1 MSHSNFSV
9 AFVGLARNV
18 DDYLEN
24 VMNHIYSVASVCDR
38 YKIIIYENDSN
49 DYTKRILA
57 EFQQR
62 DPDNFLLFTL
72 DGLSNQILDRTQRLA
87 YLRNKGLQHVT
98 TYFSDYQFYLPI
110 DLDHPNSGPAN
121 TGAYRRLFGD
131 LLADDTLGGFF
142 PNSLPY
148 YYDIWA
154 LRAKDWCE
162 VDCWEQFASL
172 SRQIGKEMALNI
184 CIDKRQVFLN
194 PNGPDLEVSSAFG
207 GAAVYKIKDVHNTY
221 YNGLNKNKTIC
232 EHIYFNQTLID
243 KGLRL
248 FIRPDWIN
256 LSPKEH
262 VRKLQLL
269 ENLS

>member
-1 MSHSNFSV
+1 MSNNTNSIV
-9 AFVGLARNV
+9 FVGLARNV
-18 DDYLEN
+18 DEYLSN
-24 VMNHIYSVASVCDR
+24 VLRHIYDVASLCGR

-49 DYTKRILA
+49 DDTKQLLSA
-57 EFQQR
+57 FQQK
-62 DPDNFLLFTL
+62 DPDNFLLFTM

-98 TYFSDYQFYLPI
+98 TYFPDYEFYFPI
-110 DLDHPNSGPAN
+110 DLDHPNSGPADLL
-121 TGAYRRLFGD
+121 TYERLFYD
-131 LLADDTLGGFF
+131 LASDESLGGFF
-142 PNSLPY
+142 PNSLPF

-162 VDCWEQFASL
+162 VDCWDQFATL
-172 SRQIGKEMALNI
+172 SRQIGKDMALNI

-194 PNGPDLEVSSAFG
+194 PNGPDIEVTSAFG
-207 GAAVYKIKDVHNTY
+207 GAALYKIKDVHNTY

-248 FIRPDWIN
+248 YIRPDWIN

-262 VRKLQLL
+262 VRKLQVL
-269 ENLS
+269 ENMS